1 LVPENPSPDPVSPR
15 TLVGL
20 VELGRYEEAIAFV
33 TAVSDARNGLAEQLL
48 GSLGDPMVVALL
60 LAKTSVAHE
69 RGVELRVSSEQR
81 LEGRLLEVGDLL
93 TVLGNLIDA
102 AVLGRGQPWVEVGF
116 SGSGSDLLLSVSD
129 SGPGI
134 DAADREAIFI
144 DGWTT
149 KGSRSGARRGLGL
162 ALVRQI
168 VQRRGGFVEV
178 SEQEGAVF
186 SVLLPGSLRAVAGLP
201 V

>member
-1 LVPENPSPDPVSPR
+1 
-15 TLVGL
+15 
-20 VELGRYEEAIAFV
+20 
-33 TAVSDARNGLAEQLL
+33 VSDARNGFAEQLL

-93 TVLGNLIDA
+93 TVLGNLIDNAIDA
-102 AVLGRGQPWVEVGF
+102 AVLGPGQPSVEVGF